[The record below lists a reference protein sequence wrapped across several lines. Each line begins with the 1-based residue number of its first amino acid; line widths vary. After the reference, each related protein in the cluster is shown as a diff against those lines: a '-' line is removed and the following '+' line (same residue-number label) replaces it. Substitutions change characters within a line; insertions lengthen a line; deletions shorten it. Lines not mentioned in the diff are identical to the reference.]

1 MVRSTVE
8 LFNRLVMILLSIIMV
23 IAVFSFIDPPYSLY
37 WFYAQ
42 QIGRGFMVYNLSI
55 FVYVIYGLRWSVR

>member
-37 WFYAQ
+37 WFYGL